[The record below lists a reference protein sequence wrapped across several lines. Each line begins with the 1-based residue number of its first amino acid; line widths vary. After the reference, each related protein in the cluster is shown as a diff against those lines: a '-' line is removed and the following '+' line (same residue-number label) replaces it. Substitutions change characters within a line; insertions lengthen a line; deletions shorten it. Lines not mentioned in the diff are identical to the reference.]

1 MMDFAEQ
8 LKIIEQNTV
17 DILPREEL
25 VKKLKLGRPLKV
37 KWGADPSAPDLHLGH
52 TVVLNKLKQLQD
64 LGHEIIFLIGDFTA
78 MIGDPT
84 GKNETRPMLSKDEVK
99 ANAKTYCSQVF
110 KILDKR
116 KTKVV
121 YNSQWLGKMDI
132 MDMVNISRQYTVAR
146 MLERRDFK
154 ERFQKK
160 ADISILEFIYPL
172 LQGYDSVYLQS
183 DLEVGGTDQKFN
195 LLIGRAIQER
205 YHKEPQVVLTVPI
218 LEGTDGVQKMSK
230 SLNNYIGITEAP
242 KEIFGKIMSV
252 SDGLMLKYYNLLL
265 NVPPEKVKVDHP
277 MQAKKNLAF
286 SLVERFYS
294 IKEAEKAQQEFEAVF
309 SRRELP
315 KDMEELALNKK
326 DFPESKINIIQLMVL
341 AKTVASNSEARRILQ
356 QGGVALNGTKITS
369 DKDSLLV
376 KNGDVLKVGKRR
388 FVKIIC
394 E

>member
-1 MMDFAEQ
+1 MDFAEQ